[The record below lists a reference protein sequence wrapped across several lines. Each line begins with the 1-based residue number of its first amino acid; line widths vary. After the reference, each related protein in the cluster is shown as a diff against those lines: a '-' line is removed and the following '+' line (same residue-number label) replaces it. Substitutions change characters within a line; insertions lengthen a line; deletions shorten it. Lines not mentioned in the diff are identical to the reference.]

1 MTLKLDIQ
9 IDDPDAFYAAL
20 AIALDRAEDPAA
32 FLARLA
38 LILANQIGDA
48 ATLEAAIALA
58 AGERTKA

>member
-20 AIALDRAEDPAA
+20 ATALDRAEDPAA
-32 FLARLA
+32 LLSRLA

-48 ATLEAAIALA
+48 ATLEAAIKLA
-58 AGERTKA
+58 ASERTKT